1 MLYGASCCAYDDQRI
16 TSRTFLKP
24 ASPIFLKYSGFMGGS
39 GTVSPLRSNTPGML
53 MPRPSLRFCSKGS
66 VPGAALV
73 CNGNRAIKVST
84 MGKRLI
90 QILGKRLCGR
100 CQPGYLCGISMQ
112 GARAPALASAGTSGN
127 PGLLAGR
134 ATPHRSAGEAPGN
147 GSNGFAQTLS
157 VFFLFLGGL
166 REPVAP
172 VAGARGLLLCGGEG
186 EPGRAEQ
193 PPHTPVD
200 PKAGAPAAQHQRLQ
214 HRAEHRHCHAHGER
228 PRDASAQK
236 TATTPGTVSQQ
247 ASAKKKRRR
256 NSSEW
261 SVLSLP
267 GLPLG
272 GGSGGLSQS
281 EGAQARVLSVDR
293 CLFRV
298 PGHRSW
304 PTLDLHYGVRQ
315 EEHCRKPRP
324 NRTLATFRYRRFTT
338 VIGNNGAPR
347 RDSASCCNRNL
358 GYNTGACGRP
368 GTTNTWLR
376 LKTARSA

>member
-66 VPGAALV
+66 VPGAAFV
-73 CNGNRAIKVST
+73 CNGNRAIKVRT

-90 QILGKRLCGR
+90 QILGKRLRGR
-100 CQPGYLCGISMQ
+100 CQPGFLCGGRGHRRSPVPEPAATLACWM
-112 GARAPALASAGTSGN
+112 GGRPMEARAKLPATEQRFCTDS
-127 PGLLAGR
+127 
-134 ATPHRSAGEAPGN
+134 
-147 GSNGFAQTLS
+147 FC
-157 VFFLFLGGL
+157 VFPFLGGL

-186 EPGRAEQ
+186 EPVRAEQ

-200 PKAGAPAAQHQRLQ
+200 PKAGAPAAQHQRVQ

-228 PRDASAQK
+228 SRDASAQK

-256 NSSEW
+256 NSSEG

-281 EGAQARVLSVDR
+281 EGAQARV
-293 CLFRV
+293 
-298 PGHRSW
+298 
-304 PTLDLHYGVRQ
+304 
-315 EEHCRKPRP
+315 
-324 NRTLATFRYRRFTT
+324 
-338 VIGNNGAPR
+338 
-347 RDSASCCNRNL
+347 
-358 GYNTGACGRP
+358 
-368 GTTNTWLR
+368 
-376 LKTARSA
+376 